1 MPAARLPRTSQRVI
15 AVGAVLVALTIALA
29 AMAAWLEHRNAVRQ
43 SQADLA
49 TLGAVLSEQTSRYMS
64 VVDLLLSDVAAR
76 AQRSATT
83 PAEFSDDLKDEATH
97 SYLVDRVRSLPEAN
111 AILLVDK
118 DGFLVNFSR
127 TWPIPPIDASDRDY
141 YRHFIEH
148 DDPAPFLS
156 APHVSRFN
164 AHRTLFAARRIGSPN
179 GAFIGLVVAAID
191 TQYLTKFYGAINLL
205 PGESVSLYR
214 RDGTLIACYPNTAP
228 MQGEHAMRETPWG
241 HAVAGSAGVLGGSA
255 SSGVVYRKSTA
266 LNGVASLAAAV
277 PVNEF
282 PLMIEVSRT
291 ETAALADW
299 RSEARLIVL
308 AAAGAAIVFAV
319 LTGVIA
325 VQFRRQEAQ
334 NIRLLQTADALAN
347 SEQRVRTFAEMAS
360 DWFWEQDADLRF
372 VSLIS
377 RSTILNDNPSTV
389 VGKTRWELSNADT
402 SVEPWISHRRDLL
415 ARMPF
420 RDFRYQFLD
429 EHGSVQHVSV
439 NGDPIF
445 DSDGTFLGYRG
456 TGRDFSREVVAE
468 AELRDAKEQAEAA
481 SRAKSEFLAHMS
493 HELRTPLN
501 AIIGFSELIGDG
513 ISGSHASYAKE
524 INESGRHLLD
534 MINNVLDLSKI
545 EAGRYELSDE
555 PVDIGVIVDSSL
567 GMLRLRAHRTGVL
580 IDRSSDDQ
588 SAVVRADVRAIRQ
601 IVLNLLTNAIKF
613 TPAEGVVSVRLDFPH
628 NGDVALVVSDTGI
641 GIEKAALKYI
651 GEPFRQADS
660 SIVRQFGGTGLGL
673 AICRKLIELH
683 GGSLAIESK
692 PGVGTTVTAT
702 FPAGRVIA
710 RQQLAAHPYPANSS
724 ALRPISG

>member
-1 MPAARLPRTSQRVI
+1 MPPARLPRTSQRVM
-15 AVGAVLVALTIALA
+15 AVGAVLVALTIAVA
-29 AMAAWLEHRNAVRQ
+29 AMAAWLERRNAIRQ
-43 SQADLA
+43 SQADLV

-64 VVDLLLSDVAAR
+64 VVDLLLSDVAAW

-83 PAEFSDDLKDEATH
+83 PAEFSDDLKDEAMH
-97 SYLVDRVRSLPEAN
+97 SYLVGRVRSLPEAN

-118 DGFLVNFSR
+118 DGFLVNSSR
-127 TWPIPPIDASDRDY
+127 TWPSPPIDASDRDY

-156 APHVSRFN
+156 APHDSRFN
-164 AHRTLFAARRIGSPN
+164 AHRTLFAARRIDSPN
-179 GAFIGLVVAAID
+179 GAFIGLVVAAIE

-205 PGESVSLYR
+205 PGESVCLYR

-228 MQGEHAMRETPWG
+228 MQGEQAVLETPWG
-241 HAVAGSAGVLGGSA
+241 HAVAASAGVLGSGA
-255 SSGVVYRKSTA
+255 SSAVVYRKSA
-266 LNGVASLAAAV
+266 AVNGAASLAAAV

-299 RSEARLIVL
+299 RSEARLIAL
-308 AAAGAAIVFAV
+308 AAVGTAIVFAV

-334 NIRLLQTADALAN
+334 NIQLLLTADALAN
-347 SEQRVRTFAEMAS
+347 SEQRVRSFAEMAS

-415 ARMPF
+415 ARRPF

-429 EHGSVQHVSV
+429 ERGNVQHVSI

-513 ISGSHASYAKE
+513 VSGNHASYAKE
-524 INESGRHLLD
+524 INESGHHLLD

-567 GMLRLRAHRTGVL
+567 GMLRLRAHRTGVM
-580 IDRSSDDQ
+580 IDRSSDAF
-588 SAVVRADVRAIRQ
+588 SAVVRADIRAMRQ

-613 TPAEGVVSVRLDFPH
+613 TPAEGMVTVRLDFPD
-628 NGDVALVVSDTGI
+628 NGDVALVVTDTGI
-641 GIEKAALKYI
+641 GIEQAALKYI

-673 AICRKLIELH
+673 AICRKLLDLH
-683 GGSLAIESK
+683 GGSLVIESQ
-692 PGVGTTVTAT
+692 PGVGTTVRAT
-702 FPAGRVIA
+702 FPAGRVMA